1 MGEAFGKL
9 EWRLSSSHLGGIQ
22 ISLRWVSRSFTEE
35 EKRKRENS
43 RQRRSRCRLEKFLK
57 TKISHGQETKTSS
70 SALTETSGSSIN
82 YGSGKETSDN
92 TQERSAKKTVDAAI
106 QTSADVTVLKDQ
118 KESAKT
124 VSQTSALKVPSHKY
138 PTRTKLAGRSSGKLQ
153 PAILSPVPTSS
164 TSAYREERAISVLRP
179 GLGSSSTPCTDTR
192 TSNEEA
198 NDRRSSGSKFVSSE
212 IAEGISAQIVSA
224 LVQSLKMNIPTI
236 S

>member
-1 MGEAFGKL
+1 MAFIQLPFRRNSNQLALGLQKL
-9 EWRLSSSHLGGIQ
+9 YGG
-22 ISLRWVSRSFTEE
+22 
-35 EKRKRENS
+35 REN
-43 RQRRSRCRLEKFLK
+43 K
-57 TKISHGQETKTSS
+57 TREFSSAQESLPAREVFENEISHGQETKTSS
-70 SALTETSGSSIN
+70 SALTETSGSSIK

-124 VSQTSALKVPSHKY
+124 ISQTSALKVPSHKY

-164 TSAYREERAISVLRP
+164 SSAYREERAISVLRP
-179 GLGSSSTPCTDTR
+179 GLGSSSTPCTDTM

>member
-1 MGEAFGKL
+1 MAFIQLPFRRNSNQLALGLQKL
-9 EWRLSSSHLGGIQ
+9 YGG
-22 ISLRWVSRSFTEE
+22 R
-35 EKRKRENS
+35 EKKTRE
-43 RQRRSRCRLEKFLK
+43 F
-57 TKISHGQETKTSS
+57 S
-70 SALTETSGSSIN
+70 SAQESLPAREVFENENFSWPGDKDKFFFLDRDFGLIN
-82 YGSGKETSDN
+82 QLWQWKGNIRQYTGE
-92 TQERSAKKTVDAAI
+92 EREKTVDAAI

>member
-43 RQRRSRCRLEKFLK
+43 RQRSSRCRLEKFLK
-57 TKISHGQETKTSS
+57 TKISHGQETKTSP
-70 SALTETSGSSIN
+70 SALTETSGSSIKHS
-82 YGSGKETSDN
+82 SGKETSDN

-138 PTRTKLAGRSSGKLQ
+138 RQEPSLLDDRRENYNPPSCPPYRHLVPVRTGRSERYPYSDQ
-153 PAILSPVPTSS
+153 AWAPAAPLVPT
-164 TSAYREERAISVLRP
+164 P
-179 GLGSSSTPCTDTR
+179 GPAMRRQTTDTLP
-192 TSNEEA
+192 
-198 NDRRSSGSKFVSSE
+198 
-212 IAEGISAQIVSA
+212 AQN
-224 LVQSLKMNIPTI
+224 L
-236 S
+236 